1 MLEEFKVVTPLI
13 KLNSFENNKTYIKLE
28 GSNLFGS
35 AKDRAAVYVLSKLLE
50 EGKINRDTE
59 IVESSS
65 GNMGVALVAVGA
77 HLNLNITIII
87 DASISNLNEFL
98 IKVYGAKTIKITEA
112 DENGSYLKKRLQTV
126 REYIAERDNVY
137 WFNQYGNPLV
147 IEAYK
152 ETVGKEI
159 IQQCPDVDYVFI
171 AVSSGGTIAG
181 ISRAIHEYRKS
192 IKVIAVDVEGSKIFE
207 PKTKKIK
214 HFTGIGSSIRADNFL
229 KAIIDDKI
237 IVSEQDSIQ
246 ALFTMMRK
254 EQLFLGGSSGCV
266 VAGTRQYMQNL
277 NITNKKVVIV
287 SHDRGD
293 RYFTNLYSK
302 HVEFMNK

>member
-1 MLEEFKVVTPLI
+1 MLEDFKVVTPLI
-13 KLNSFENNKTYIKLE
+13 KLNSFENNETYIKLE
-28 GSNLFGS
+28 GSNLYGS

-50 EGKINRDTE
+50 EGTINRDTE

-65 GNMGVALVAVGA
+65 GNMGVALAAVGA
-77 HLNLNITIII
+77 HLNLNITIMI

-98 IKVYGAKTIKITEA
+98 IKAYGAKTIKITEA

-137 WFNQYGNPLV
+137 WFNQYGNSLV

-159 IQQCPDVDYVFI
+159 IKQCPDVDYVFI
-171 AVSSGGTIAG
+171 AVSSGGTVAG
-181 ISRAIHEYRKS
+181 ISQAIHEYNQS

-207 PKTKKIK
+207 PETKKIK
-214 HFTGIGSSIRADNFL
+214 HFTGIGSSIRTDNFL
-229 KAIIDDKI
+229 RAIIDDKI
-237 IVSEQDSIQ
+237 IVSEHDSVQ
-246 ALFTMMRK
+246 ALFNMMRK

-266 VAGTRQYMQNL
+266 VTGTDQYLQL
-277 NITNKKVVIV
+277 HKIANKKVVIV

-293 RYFTNLYSK
+293 RYFANLYSK
-302 HVEFMNK
+302 HPEFMD